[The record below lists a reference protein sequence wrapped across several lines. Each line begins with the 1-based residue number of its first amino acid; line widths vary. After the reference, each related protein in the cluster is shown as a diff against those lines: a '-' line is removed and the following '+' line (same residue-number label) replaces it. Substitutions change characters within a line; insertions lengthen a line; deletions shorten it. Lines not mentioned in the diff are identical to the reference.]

1 MAIVKPEYIADLQRE
16 QELKYWRI
24 YDHSGK
30 VEMNRLLQDVGLE
43 RSIELLQK
51 DLENTSGDYVIVKL
65 YSQKPDRKEAGNNY
79 ESAIVRRVSLNPML
93 GKPAAASSSGLPGFE
108 FMLAMLE
115 KQKALELEMLEMKL
129 SQQSSATDK
138 LIDLLQQPHF
148 ITSIFGILNNKK
160 SATISAPIPAAN
172 NSAPTSSRLK
182 STLDRFAALDPDYIS
197 TLEKMAAK
205 CEEDPSI
212 LPVLKAGL

>member
-1 MAIVKPEYIADLQRE
+1 MAIVKPEYIAELQMQQDL
-16 QELKYWRI
+16 KFWRI

-30 VEMNRLLQDVGLE
+30 VEMNRLLTDVGLD
-43 RSIELLQK
+43 RSVELLQK

-65 YSQKPDRKEAGNNY
+65 YANKPDRKEAGSNY
-79 ESAIVRRVSLNPML
+79 EHAIVRRVSLTPTI
-93 GKPAAASSSGLPGFE
+93 GKAAASSTSGLPGFD

-148 ITSIFGILNNKK
+148 ITSIFGILNKRPA
-160 SATISAPIPAAN
+160 SISGPVN
-172 NSAPTSSRLK
+172 NSVNTATASGRLK
-182 STLDRFAALDPDYIS
+182 STLDRFAALDPEYIE
-197 TLEKMAAK
+197 TLEKMAKK